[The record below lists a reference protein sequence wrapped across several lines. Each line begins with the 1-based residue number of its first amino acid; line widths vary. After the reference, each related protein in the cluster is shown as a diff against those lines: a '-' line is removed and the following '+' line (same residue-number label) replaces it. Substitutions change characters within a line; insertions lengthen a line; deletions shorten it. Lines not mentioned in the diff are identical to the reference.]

1 MWASFVFKAA
11 FVLGLVSQVALLEG
25 FLKRLVDVVPVLL
38 DLVCLSFFISFQ
50 TDWWWSDQ
58 ILCGANTNLTGL
70 LQTMSNI
77 MFGNVNWYFLLT
89 HMWIYVCACV
99 CVCACVRVRV
109 CVCANTWA
117 RSKNLCYCKLCSP
130 CFTDDSALCIS
141 AQDFSHGFSFKLKI
155 NESGWT
161 SVETLPVHL
170 GISSLI
176 FCFWVFKLVFML
188 FCACA
193 LSSGASGPE
202 TVF

>member
-11 FVLGLVSQVALLEG
+11 FVLGLVSQVASQEG

-38 DLVCLSFFISFQ
+38 DWVCLSFFSFFISFQ

-58 ILCGANTNLTGL
+58 ISVWSKHKSHWIIQL
-70 LQTMSNI
+70 MSKW

-99 CVCACVRVRV
+99 RV
-109 CVCANTWA
+109 CVCVCVCVCVYVCVRACVRACVNANTWA

-130 CFTDDSALCIS
+130 CFTDESALCIS

-155 NESGWT
+155 NV
-161 SVETLPVHL
+161 SVDGLQLKRCPF
-170 GISSLI
+170 I
-176 FCFWVFKLVFML
+176 
-188 FCACA
+188 
-193 LSSGASGPE
+193 
-202 TVF
+202 